1 MQTDHQKTGTVTV
14 SRQKQ
19 RFLATPMT
27 ASGHPHSIPCCRLA
41 TRQPTSVDQK
51 QQNFLQKLLSI
62 SSLGHWL
69 YSGYLGRSPFM
80 HYVII
85 GLIIILLLAGA
96 AALVL
101 GRQGINRTTL
111 VFAWLV
117 LVATTGFIYLAGRVG
132 ERERVWREKIRTT
145 RAEIDTT
152 LYGEFAGKKF
162 FIADQ
167 ADTDTQT
174 TELRQKILQLGGT
187 LSTAK
192 TIRRDVDVVVV
203 DDLDKIPPRAK
214 ELDIEA
220 IDQSG
225 IDDAVA
231 QTLGGLNTAIVHT
244 QRKQTRLETWRNR
257 NWKTAAFAPPKVE
270 PDEAKPGLYRVTN
283 NGTLE
288 LSLSAKDVEKPLNE
302 GAELAIFNLQTD
314 DEHGFLGVF
323 SIETVIDRE
332 ENILSLSIAPL
343 TTPDEHDI
351 AAWKD
356 WGLTSRAAKD
366 PKVSVYEDLPT
377 TSELSVDALT
387 ALLGTEIETTD
398 NGSITSGGIEGMR
411 RDLLEELSAIGVMS
425 DSIGLAKAATERERD
440 RKKQTASDMKKDRDA
455 WAEDQQFAQAA
466 LERLEL
472 RTSRLKKTIL
482 DTRTRIFELRT
493 ELADLNGRL
502 LAEGKQK
509 EQAMKKSSASSGT
522 TASR

>member
-1 MQTDHQKTGTVTV
+1 
-14 SRQKQ
+14 
-19 RFLATPMT
+19 
-27 ASGHPHSIPCCRLA
+27 
-41 TRQPTSVDQK
+41 
-51 QQNFLQKLLSI
+51 
-62 SSLGHWL
+62 
-69 YSGYLGRSPFM
+69 M

-96 AALVL
+96 AALVV

-145 RAEIDTT
+145 RAEIDST

-167 ADTDTQT
+167 ADTDKQT

-192 TIRRDVDVVVV
+192 TIRRDIDVVVV

-214 ELDIEA
+214 ELDIKA
-220 IDQSG
+220 INQSG

-231 QTLGGLNTAIVHT
+231 QTLGGLNTAIVNA
-244 QRKQTRLETWRNR
+244 QRKQNRLETWRNR

-283 NGTLE
+283 NGTLQ
-288 LSLSAKDVEKPLNE
+288 LALSAKDVEKPLNE

-314 DEHGFLGVF
+314 DEHGFLGVVI
-323 SIETVIDRE
+323 IETVNDRG
-332 ENILSLSIAPL
+332 ENIVSLSIAPL

-366 PKVSVYEDLPT
+366 PKVAVYEDLPT

-387 ALLGTEIETTD
+387 ALLGTEIKTTD
-398 NGSITSGGIEGMR
+398 NGSITSGGLEGMR

-425 DSIGLAKAATERERD
+425 DSIGLAKDATERERD
-440 RKKQTASDMKKDRDA
+440 RKKQTASDLEKDRDA

-466 LERLEL
+466 LERLKL
-472 RTSRLKKTIL
+472 RTSNLKKTIL

-509 EQAMKKSSASSGT
+509 EQAIKKSSAGSGT
-522 TASR
+522 TARR

>member
-1 MQTDHQKTGTVTV
+1 
-14 SRQKQ
+14 
-19 RFLATPMT
+19 
-27 ASGHPHSIPCCRLA
+27 
-41 TRQPTSVDQK
+41 
-51 QQNFLQKLLSI
+51 
-62 SSLGHWL
+62 
-69 YSGYLGRSPFM
+69 M
-80 HYVII
+80 HYVLI
-85 GLIIILLLAGA
+85 GLIIVLLLAGA

-117 LVATTGFIYLAGRVG
+117 LVATAGFIYLAGRVG

-145 RAEIDTT
+145 RAEINTT
-152 LYGEFAGKKF
+152 LYGKFAGKKF
-162 FIADQ
+162 FIVNQ
-167 ADTDTQT
+167 ADTDKHTA
-174 TELRQKILQLGGT
+174 ELGQKVLQLGGT
-187 LSTAK
+187 LSSAK

-203 DDLDKIPPRAK
+203 DDVDKIPPRAK
-214 ELDIEA
+214 EFDIEV
-220 IDQSG
+220 IDRLG

-231 QTLGGLNTAIVHT
+231 RTLGGLNTAIVQT

-270 PDEAKPGLYRVTN
+270 PDEAKPGLYKVTN
-283 NGTLE
+283 NGTLQ
-288 LSLSAKDVEKPLNE
+288 LTMSAKDVEKPLNE

-314 DEHGFLGVF
+314 DEHGFLGMF
-323 SIETVIDRE
+323 SIETVNDRG

-366 PKVSVYEDLPT
+366 PKVAVYEDLPT
-377 TSELSVDALT
+377 TSGLSVDALT
-387 ALLGTEIETTD
+387 ALLGTEIETTN
-398 NGSITSGGIEGMR
+398 NGSITSSGLEGMR
-411 RDLLEELSAIGVMS
+411 RDLLEKLSAIGVMS

-440 RKKQTASDMKKDRDA
+440 RKKQTASDLEKDRDA

-472 RTSRLKKTIL
+472 RTSRLQKTIL
-482 DTRTRIFELRT
+482 DTRTRIFELRA

-509 EQAMKKSSASSGT
+509 EQPIKKSSAASGT
-522 TASR
+522 TARR